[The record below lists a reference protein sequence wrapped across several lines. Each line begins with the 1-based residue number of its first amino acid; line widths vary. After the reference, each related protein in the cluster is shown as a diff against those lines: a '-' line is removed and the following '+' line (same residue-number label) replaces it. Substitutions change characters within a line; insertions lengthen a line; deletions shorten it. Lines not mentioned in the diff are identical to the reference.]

1 MGGNVGKVANTGN
14 TQQMGEQQQCGM
26 CVVTDVKVV
35 IASVA
40 NTR

>member
-14 TQQMGEQQQCGM
+14 TQQMGEEEQRGK
-26 CVVTDVKVV
+26 CVVTDVKGASV
-35 IASVA
+35 SVA

>member
-14 TQQMGEQQQCGM
+14 TQQMGEQQCGM